1 MPLTD
6 LTGLPADEN
15 PRIADLTATVHRVP
29 LPRPWG
35 PDRRDVHVVA
45 STVTDSLGRT
55 GHGFSWMPTVG
66 GVAVHAMVTSDCAA
80 AVRGLPAEPELVWD
94 RLWRHLHE
102 AGSGGVTTLALAAVD
117 TALWDLRGVVTGQS
131 LVRRLGRRRDSVPVY
146 GSGVNRHYPLDELEE
161 QARRWVAAGFGAVKM
176 KVGRP
181 DLDEDVER
189 VAAVRRIIG
198 DRRGLMVDA
207 NQLWDL
213 PAARRALAVLRRFDL
228 AWIEEPLLADDLRA
242 HAALRRSIDVPVA
255 LGENLHTVYQFR
267 EALLLEACDVV
278 QPNVVRVGGITP
290 FLRIVE
296 VARAHGAAVAPH
308 LLPDVS
314 GQLAMC
320 LPDEVWI
327 EDVEDASL
335 AAIGVLERPA
345 VTISDGRLWT
355 SEERPG
361 LGLRVRAPD

>member
-1 MPLTD
+1 
-6 LTGLPADEN
+6 LPPGDAATVRE
-15 PRIADLTATVHRVP
+15 LTATVHRVP

-35 PDRRDVHVVA
+35 PERRDFHVVA

-55 GHGFSWMPTVG
+55 GHGFSWMPTIG
-66 GVAVHAMVTSDCAA
+66 GAAVHAMVVTDCAA

-94 RLWRHLHE
+94 RLWRRLHE

-117 TALWDLRGVVTGQS
+117 TALWDLRGVVTGQP
-131 LVRRLGRRRDSVPVY
+131 LVDRLGRRRDSVPVY

-161 QARRWVAAGFGAVKM
+161 QARRWVAAGFGAVKV

-181 DLDEDVER
+181 DLDEDLER
-189 VAAVRRIIG
+189 LAALRRIIG

-213 PAARRALAVLRRFDL
+213 PAARRAVAAMRRFDL
-228 AWIEEPLLADDLRA
+228 TWVEEPMLADDLRA
-242 HAALRRSIDVPVA
+242 HAALRRAIDVPVA

-267 EALLLEACDVV
+267 EALALEACDVV

-290 FLRIVE
+290 FLRIAE
-296 VARAHGAAVAPH
+296 LGRAHGAVVAPH
-308 LLPDVS
+308 LLPDIS
-314 GQLAMC
+314 GQLALC

-327 EDVEDASL
+327 EDVEDASF
-335 AAIGVLERPA
+335 AALGLLERPP
-345 VTISDGRLWT
+345 VTVAGGRLRAV
-355 SEERPG
+355 EPAVPG
-361 LGLRVRAPD
+361 LGLRIRAEPVGSE